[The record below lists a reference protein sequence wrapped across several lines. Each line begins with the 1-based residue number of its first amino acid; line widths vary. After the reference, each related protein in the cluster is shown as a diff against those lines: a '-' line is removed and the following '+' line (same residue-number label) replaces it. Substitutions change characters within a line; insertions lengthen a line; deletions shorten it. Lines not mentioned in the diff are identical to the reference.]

1 MKKTIVEKSIRSM
14 DNKMV
19 ITVKHDESK
28 FVNGV
33 KWVPEVGMY
42 KHIHEEWK
50 TLDNI
55 LNLFERLT
63 KHTNMAGRFVGL
75 TESEI
80 LDAKIMAAIDL
91 YLQGVCKFHVS
102 YPWYEIYNINGKDY
116 VRILA
121 YGERKEGY
129 SGMLPYYGISVLEQ

>member
-1 MKKTIVEKSIRSM
+1 MEKRIRKMIIPTM

-50 TLDNI
+50 TLDSI
-55 LNLFERLT
+55 YDIFERLS
-63 KHTNMAGRFVGL
+63 KYRYMAGRFAGL
-75 TESEI
+75 TESEL
-80 LDAKIMAAIDL
+80 LDAKIMTAIDL
-91 YLQGVCKFHVS
+91 YLQTVLKFHVS

-129 SGMLPYYGISVLEQ
+129 SGMLPYYGISVFAK